1 MDRYIELLIEELNKI
16 SLKMNSSNETVLE
29 SADEDESFLKH
40 IENVENYLY
49 GDKIPVSSI
58 TGILFEQL
66 PPPERLNKRQQ
77 KILAAE
83 LEKFL
88 LYFHFELDFP
98 RKYPLHLR
106 YPFIRNFW
114 NEKHVALSFGSS
126 HVEFCSYEKEN
137 CPFPG
142 YCNICDE
149 VEEQMKDDKKQN
161 NKNKDE
167 FNLDELPF

>member
-1 MDRYIELLIEELNKI
+1 MDRYIEQLIEDLNILTSK
-16 SLKMNSSNETVLE
+16 KNSHTETETE
-29 SADEDESFLKH
+29 SENDDESFLKH

-66 PPPERLNKRQQ
+66 PPPEKLNKRQQ
-77 KILAAE
+77 KILSAE

-88 LYFHFELDFP
+88 RYFHFELDFP

-126 HVEFCSYEKEN
+126 HIEFCDYEKEN

-142 YCNICDE
+142 YCKTCDE
-149 VEEQMKDDKKQN
+149 VEAQMKFDEEQSKN
-161 NKNKDE
+161 NTNE
-167 FNLDELPF
+167 FDLDELPF